1 MPSPNEKLAES
12 LDALEALQEG
22 NRRVFRSDDLSRVH
36 RERLLENGFL
46 QEVMKGWLISSSPDA
61 QPGESTPW
69 HASFWEFCARYC
81 NERFGDQWHLSPEQS
96 LFLHGERTVIPDQ
109 LVVHSPKAANNDIK
123 LLFGTTLYDLKVEEM
138 PPPAALTV
146 REGLRLF
153 TPAAALVRVPESF
166 FQLYPLEVQVVMASL
181 ADASDLL
188 RLLLNGG
195 HSAKAGYLAKAFR
208 QTGRPEVADEILR
221 AMKGAGYDV
230 RESSPFEAGQIFRK
244 VSRPTAPIVSRIEM
258 LWESMRGKVHATFP
272 QSPGLPTDKE
282 AYLRFVD
289 EIYRTDA
296 YHSLSIEGYS
306 VTPALVERVR
316 HGDWDPQRDAGAR
329 RNRDALAARGYWQA
343 FQLVKKEVEK
353 VIAGENPAARA
364 RAAHNDWY
372 RELFQPCVTAGL
384 LEPGSLAGYRN
395 IPVYLRGSRYVPPRW
410 EAVRDAMPAL
420 FELLEKEPEPS
431 VRAVLGHW
439 LLGYVHPY
447 PDGNGRMARFVMNV
461 MLASGGYPWTV
472 IRVVDRKSYLS
483 ALDRASIEMDIHPF
497 TNFIV
502 HRVQWRLERHDLT
515 FPAPMES
522 LVFGRDMVLFYG
534 QDGEAVVRCA
544 ITGEA
549 LDDHFQGSGKD
560 RLEIFRANREPLE
573 QEVRRRYL
581 AGDTELDGSILIRSG
596 DLPDDLSSQRT

>member
-1 MPSPNEKLAES
+1 
-12 LDALEALQEG
+12 
-22 NRRVFRSDDLSRVH
+22 
-36 RERLLENGFL
+36 
-46 QEVMKGWLISSSPDA
+46 
-61 QPGESTPW
+61 
-69 HASFWEFCARYC
+69 
-81 NERFGDQWHLSPEQS
+81 
-96 LFLHGERTVIPDQ
+96 LHGERTVIPDQ
-109 LVVHSPKAANNDIK
+109 LVVHSPKATNNDIK
-123 LLFGTTLYDLKVEEM
+123 LLFGTTLYDLKVAEM
-138 PPPAALTV
+138 PATAALTV
-146 REGLRLF
+146 RDGLRLF
-153 TPAAALVRVPESF
+153 SPAAALVRVPESF
-166 FQLYPLEVQVVMASL
+166 FQLYPLETQVVMASL

-208 QTGRPEVADEILR
+208 QTGRGELADEILR

-230 RESSPFEAGQIFRK
+230 RESSPFEAGQILRK
-244 VSRPTAPIVSRIEM
+244 PSRPSAPMVSRVEM
-258 LWESMRGKVHATFP
+258 LWGSMRGKVLAAFP
-272 QSPGLPTDKE
+272 KGPGLPTDKE

-306 VTPALVERVR
+306 VNPALVERVR
-316 HGDWDPQRDAGAR
+316 QGGWDPQHDAGDR

-353 VIAGENPAARA
+353 VIAEENPAALA

-410 EAVRDAMPAL
+410 EAMHDAMPA
-420 FELLEKEPEPS
+420 FFDLLEKEPEAS

-439 LLGYVHPY
+439 LFGYIHPY
-447 PDGNGRMARFVMNV
+447 PDGNGRMARFLMNL

-472 IRVVDRKSYLS
+472 IRIVDRKSYLS

-502 HRVQWRLERHDLT
+502 HRVQWRLEQHDVT
-515 FPAPMES
+515 FPAPNES
-522 LVFGRDMVLFYG
+522 LVFGRDLVLFYG
-534 QDGEAVVRCA
+534 QDGEAVVRCL

-549 LDDHFQGSGKD
+549 LEEHFQGHGKD
-560 RLEIFRANREPLE
+560 KLEVFRANRQPIE
-573 QEVRRRYL
+573 QEIRRKYL

-596 DLPDDLSSQRT
+596 DLPE